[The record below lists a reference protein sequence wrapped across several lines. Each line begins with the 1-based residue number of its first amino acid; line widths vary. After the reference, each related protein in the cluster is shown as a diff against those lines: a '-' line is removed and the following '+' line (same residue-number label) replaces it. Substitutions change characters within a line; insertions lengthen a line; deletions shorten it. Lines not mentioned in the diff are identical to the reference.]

1 MIIERYHKLSFET
14 NDNGMWPFWSA
25 LAITKW
31 SKMGLNSPDNCQN
44 RNFEASRGFGT
55 SIMIPILIDTIM
67 GHQYITF
74 ETIYIEV
81 WSF

>member
-1 MIIERYHKLSFET
+1 
-14 NDNGMWPFWSA
+14 MWPFWSA
-25 LAITKW
+25 LAIKKW
-31 SKMGLNSPDNCQN
+31 SKMGLNSPDDCQN

-67 GHQYITF
+67 GHHNITF
-74 ETIYIEV
+74 ETIYIEL

>member
-1 MIIERYHKLSFET
+1 
-14 NDNGMWPFWSA
+14 MWPFRSA
-25 LAITKW
+25 LAIKKW
-31 SKMGLNSPDNCQN
+31 SKMGLNSPDNRQN

-67 GHQYITF
+67 GHHNITF
-74 ETIYIEV
+74 ETIYIEL